1 MFSNDLVCDIL
12 EYIDNNINNKI
23 SIKDICDKFYYN
35 RYYIMKLFKRE
46 IGVSINNYINN
57 IRIYN
62 STKLIKD
69 SNYSMLMIGLY
80 NGFYSLEYFSEM
92 FKKIIGVSPLKYKK
106 YSRNRFL
113 LDDKDV
119 DKILNGIIN
128 LKLLIDFKNEYKNN
142 RKPKEAPVRKLSI
155 FN

>member
-23 SIKDICDKFYYN
+23 SIKDICDRFYYN

-46 IGVSINNYINN
+46 IGVSINTYINN
-57 IRIYN
+57 TRIYN

-69 SNYSMLMIGLY
+69 SNYSMLMVGLS

-92 FKKIIGVSPLKYKK
+92 FKKIIGVSPLKYRR
-106 YSRNRFL
+106 YSINRFL
-113 LDDKDV
+113 LDDEDV
-119 DKILNGIIN
+119 NNILNGLIN
-128 LKLLIDFKNEYKNN
+128 LKMLIDFKEKYKKN
-142 RKPKEAPVRKLSI
+142 RRPKEAPVKKLSI